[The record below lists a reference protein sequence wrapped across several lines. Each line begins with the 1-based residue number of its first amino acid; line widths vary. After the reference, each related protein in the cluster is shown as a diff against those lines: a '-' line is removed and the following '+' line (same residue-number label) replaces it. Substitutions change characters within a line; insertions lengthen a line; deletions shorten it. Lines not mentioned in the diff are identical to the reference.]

1 MVRTIVVFIPLFA
14 CLFAMISHT
23 MLAFRVKSYTP
34 LMWLLLMFGAFLFT
48 DSCYAATRV
57 PHIVL
62 VRATQMAQFTAPSIV
77 PLVIMYYRRSRRI
90 GRKEH
95 PLEMLWLIVPAT
107 LFGASGILYI
117 LAGEPAVE
125 AFMQNLYDHGYSA
138 ASENIHTPLY
148 LYFIVSTI
156 VFRIVM
162 AIEAIW
168 LAAYLVVL
176 AIKDKFSLRRL
187 WSFFFKGGS
196 IKLTGLHT
204 LFIVPALLVIIAKFA
219 IFRDVLT
226 DYPVAML
233 VFSLIM
239 TICII
244 GFSYT
249 ALFASRR
256 TISLREMKYAMR
268 YNYSPENKSIVVD
281 VMMNSLLQDADA
293 ETKTK
298 LQGKLNDSLP
308 TIQNRPEPE
317 YTKRPAAAEKLFAP
331 SDDQGTDKILDRFQ
345 KLIREEMPFLQPRLT
360 LEDVAERLGTNK
372 FYISK
377 MVNNNFGMGFPEL
390 INILRVDFAE
400 QYMMEHGNAKQEEIA
415 RQSGFLSASS
425 FNTIFKKVTG
435 VTPKV
440 WMAAKEHSE

>member
-1 MVRTIVVFIPLFA
+1 
-14 CLFAMISHT
+14 
-23 MLAFRVKSYTP
+23 
-34 LMWLLLMFGAFLFT
+34 
-48 DSCYAATRV
+48 
-57 PHIVL
+57 
-62 VRATQMAQFTAPSIV
+62 
-77 PLVIMYYRRSRRI
+77 
-90 GRKEH
+90 
-95 PLEMLWLIVPAT
+95 
-107 LFGASGILYI
+107 
-117 LAGEPAVE
+117 
-125 AFMQNLYDHGYSA
+125 
-138 ASENIHTPLY
+138 
-148 LYFIVSTI
+148 
-156 VFRIVM
+156 
-162 AIEAIW
+162 
-168 LAAYLVVL
+168 
-176 AIKDKFSLRRL
+176 
-187 WSFFFKGGS
+187 
-196 IKLTGLHT
+196 
-204 LFIVPALLVIIAKFA
+204 
-219 IFRDVLT
+219 
-226 DYPVAML
+226 
-233 VFSLIM
+233 
-239 TICII
+239 
-244 GFSYT
+244 
-249 ALFASRR
+249 
-256 TISLREMKYAMR
+256 MKYAMR

-435 VTPKV
+435 VTPKI
-440 WMAAKEHSE
+440 WIAAKEHSEQ